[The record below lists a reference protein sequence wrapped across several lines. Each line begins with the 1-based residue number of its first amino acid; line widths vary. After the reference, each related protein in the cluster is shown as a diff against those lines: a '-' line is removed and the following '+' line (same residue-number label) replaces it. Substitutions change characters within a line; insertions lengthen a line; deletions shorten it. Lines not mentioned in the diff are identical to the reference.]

1 MSLRVELTPGRPIPY
16 DLFTQGRTSLEARRA
31 RRMENIYH
39 RGQDRIWD
47 GREVLRE
54 LLDEHGG
61 VHVPEDKRDA
71 LIYVLSVIMWG
82 EYAAW
87 RVSAELA
94 DRLHDLEARLAATSQ
109 SHDEARHFYVLHD
122 YLHEMGAT
130 PVAPDAWGKR
140 LIELTLRTENVTTK
154 LLGMQ
159 LTIESIALSLFKA
172 LRDSDIEPVLSG
184 LLPYYERDEARHVGL
199 GHQLLPSAFLSCGR
213 RQRIG
218 AQLSQ
223 TWLAITAIGELK
235 ELEDHLRTLRIDPHR
250 IIRHAQDR
258 MLANLKELELAGSER
273 ARVDWV
279 GGLIEGI
286 IEAMFPS
293 RARDPT
299 LLSRARGLAEALRE
313 GSLLTPDER
322 MQRRGGRPQFEYDE
336 RS

>member
-1 MSLRVELTPGRPIPY
+1 MSLRVELPPSRPIPY
-16 DLFTQGRTSLEARRA
+16 DLFSHDRTALEARRA
-31 RRMENIYH
+31 RRMESIYH

-54 LLDEHGG
+54 LLEEHGG

-122 YLHEMGAT
+122 YLIEMGAT
-130 PVAPDAWGKR
+130 PVTPDAWGRR
-140 LIELTLRTENVTTK
+140 LIELTLRTENVATK

-172 LRDSDIEPVLSG
+172 LRDSQIEPVLSG

-199 GHQLLPSAFLSCGR
+199 GHQLLPTAFANGGR
-213 RQRIG
+213 RQRLG

-223 TWLAITAIGELK
+223 TWLAITALGELK
-235 ELEDHLRTLRIDPHR
+235 ELEAHLRRLNINPHQ
-250 IIRHAQDR
+250 IIGHAQDR
-258 MLANLKELELAGSER
+258 MLANLKELELAGSEP

-279 GGLIEGI
+279 AGLIEGL
-286 IEAMFPS
+286 IEALFPR
-293 RARDPT
+293 RALGT
-299 LLSRARGLAEALRE
+299 SLISRARGLAAALRE
-313 GSLLTPDER
+313 GGLMTPDER